1 MTMASERA
9 KNHATQ
15 FSLVSHNSKIASK
28 IASKILLTEQ
38 RFSFLD
44 FLSLPTESEDDH
56 SQQVQRFSFL
66 DFVLLPTESR
76 DDHSQQ
82 VQH

>member
-1 MTMASERA
+1 MTAASERA
-9 KNHATQ
+9 KVHATQ
-15 FSLVSHNSKIASK
+15 FSLVSHNSKIAR
-28 IASKILLTEQ
+28 KILLTKQ

-44 FLSLPTESEDDH
+44 FLSLPTES
-56 SQQVQRFSFL
+56 
-66 DFVLLPTESR
+66 R